1 MRFEEYNYMVQ
12 CNFVSELR
20 TLGLFGSAFP
30 RGFQLFGSAFGSI
43 LGGMLAFGMLWNA
56 EGGFNEFFSSNI
68 ALTDN

>member
-1 MRFEEYNYMVQ
+1 MWLDNLT
-12 CNFVSELR
+12 SKLISK
-20 TLGLFGSAFP
+20 LHKGLFGSAFP
-30 RGFQLFGSAFGSI
+30 RGFQLFGLAFGSI